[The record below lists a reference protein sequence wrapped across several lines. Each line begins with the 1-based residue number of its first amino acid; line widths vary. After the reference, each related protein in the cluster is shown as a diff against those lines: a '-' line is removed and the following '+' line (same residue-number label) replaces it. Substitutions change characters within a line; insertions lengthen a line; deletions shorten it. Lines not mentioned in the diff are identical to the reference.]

1 LEQTKNKGS
10 KKMNLKRLLTG
21 IIGFPIVLAVL
32 VLGNKYI
39 IDCLMAVV
47 SIFAIYEYAKC
58 AKHKD
63 INIITWLAYVSSL
76 VIAVLHVFPTEFI
89 LLIISIL
96 FPLLIFILFLH
107 VIITNMKITFKDIVY
122 TLFGIAYIVGF
133 LMFFA
138 LLYGSDFLPWSLT
151 GKIAIWYVFFSAW
164 GTDTVAY
171 LVGKHLGK
179 HKFSKV
185 SPNKTIEGCI
195 GGTVGAVVGGVIF
208 TYFIN
213 LYLGTEVPLV
223 PAGIIIAILSIV
235 GQFGD
240 FSASVVKRA
249 FEVKD
254 FSELFPGHGGMID
267 RIDSVMFIA
276 PFAYVIFTV
285 ISLVI

>member
-1 LEQTKNKGS
+1 
-10 KKMNLKRLLTG
+10 MNLKRLLTG

-32 VLGNKYI
+32 VLGNRYV
-39 IDCLMAVV
+39 IDILMAVV
-47 SIFAIYEYAKC
+47 SIFAIYEYSKC

-63 INIITWLAYVSSL
+63 INIVTWLGYIASL
-76 VIAVLHVFPTEFI
+76 LIAILHVFPTERI

-138 LLYGSDFLPWSLT
+138 LLYGSEHLPWNLT
-151 GKIAIWYVFFSAW
+151 GKIAIWYVLFSAW

-171 LVGKHLGK
+171 LVGKNLGK

-185 SPNKTIEGCI
+185 SPNKTIEGCV
-195 GGTVGAVVGGVIF
+195 GGMLGAVVGGVIF
-208 TYFIN
+208 TFFIN
-213 LYLGTEVPLV
+213 LYLDTTVPLV
-223 PAGIIIAILSIV
+223 AAGIIVAILSII

-240 FSASVVKRA
+240 FSASVVKRS

-267 RIDSVMFIA
+267 RIDSIMFIA
-276 PFAYVIFTV
+276 PFAYVIFTL
-285 ISLVI
+285 ISLMV

>member
-1 LEQTKNKGS
+1 
-10 KKMNLKRLLTG
+10 MNLKRLLTG

-32 VLGNKYI
+32 VLGNRYV
-39 IDCLMAVV
+39 IDILMSVV
-47 SIFAIYEYAKC
+47 SIFAIYEYSKC
-58 AKHKD
+58 AKNKD
-63 INIITWLAYVSSL
+63 IHIITWLGYIASL
-76 VIAVLHVFPTEFI
+76 LIMTLHIFPTKLI

-107 VIITNMKITFKDIVY
+107 VIITNMKISFKDIVY

-138 LLYGSDFLPWSLT
+138 LVYGTKMLPWNLT
-151 GKIAIWYVFFSAW
+151 GKIAIWYVLFSAW

-171 LVGKHLGK
+171 LVGKNLGK

-185 SPNKTIEGCI
+185 SPNKTIEGCV
-195 GGTVGAVVGGVIF
+195 GGMLGAVVGGVIF
-208 TYFIN
+208 TFFIN
-213 LYLGTEVPLV
+213 LYLDTTVPLV
-223 PAGIIIAILSIV
+223 AAGIIVAILSII

-240 FSASVVKRA
+240 FSASVVKRS

-267 RIDSVMFIA
+267 RIDSIMFIA
-276 PFAYVIFTV
+276 PFAYVIFTL
-285 ISLVI
+285 ISLMV